1 MSIVNTEEKTLVRDT
16 NNMALLETNLNVKND
31 YLVKRKMLNEN
42 RQMKSD
48 MEEMKKTIEILMQRI
63 K

>member
-48 MEEMKKTIEILMQRI
+48 MEEMKKTIEILM
-63 K
+63 